1 MSRFQIEEGDPLIIL
16 VKAATEML
24 RQATRHTDNF
34 SLVCCKRKRVIGQ
47 RSTSEDEVLEEATE
61 FIDTDFIKFH
71 ENLEIVRLRSI
82 EQVFKEYLDGADK
95 YLMCSYGVLLFL
107 YSVMLTRVRQF
118 YSPFSNLLI
127 LFSGSG
133 RTPERLV

>member
-1 MSRFQIEEGDPLIIL
+1 MIIL

-24 RQATRHTDNF
+24 RQATRHTDDF
-34 SLVCCKRKRVIGQ
+34 YLVCCKRKRVIGQ
-47 RSTSEDEVLEEATE
+47 RSTSNDEVVEEPAD

-82 EQVFKEYLDGADK
+82 EQVFKEYLEGADK

-107 YSVMLTRVRQF
+107 YSVMLTRVGF
-118 YSPFSNLLI
+118 HFPPLI
-127 LFSGSG
+127 IIF
-133 RTPERLV
+133 